1 MVTLRA
7 LAGSAGNT
15 RLAAFKAKA
24 SLKSDALSSL
34 PEPSTTS
41 S

>member
-1 MVTLRA
+1 MVTLPA
-7 LAGSAGNT
+7 LAGSADNT
-15 RLAAFKAKA
+15 RLASFNAKA

-34 PEPSTTS
+34 HEPSTTS